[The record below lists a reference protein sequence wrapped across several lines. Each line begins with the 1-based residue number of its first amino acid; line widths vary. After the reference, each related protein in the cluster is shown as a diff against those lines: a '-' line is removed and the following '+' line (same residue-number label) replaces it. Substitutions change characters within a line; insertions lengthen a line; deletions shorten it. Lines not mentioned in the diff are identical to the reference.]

1 MMMHFHCFNSSR
13 LSRLLVV
20 LVSLFTSSLIFA
32 QDIQDLQRSHDVEI
46 KAWVGKDATDGESR
60 TPPSFSVNEQVV
72 LTIEVATPRWFTGG
86 TRIGTVDVPNV
97 IAKQRNQLATN
108 FTERKGGQTWSR
120 QRWEVTMYPQAS
132 GEFVIPPVAV
142 GVQVSAPDGENV
154 SGTLYTQPIKFK
166 ASLPSGL
173 LSNNVPWFV
182 ATDAEVTQEWETSGE
197 SLKVGDAIT
206 RRITITAQDSLSVLL
221 PDLLKGE
228 STTRYQA
235 YPQPHR
241 LSDTQTRGDYQSSRV
256 EESVYVI
263 QQGGELTLPDY
274 KFQWWNSKTQQL
286 ESVVVEGQS
295 FQAKH
300 TLKSFVKAYL
310 AWIIG
315 SLVAALLSVVL
326 FFAIKRYY
334 RNRPTPP
341 WLTLHRLLK
350 DKRWGEARAVL
361 YKQLRVNTSEL
372 EMSKVDASLSWQ
384 KSSARLQSGERSAS
398 LIKSMWRK
406 IQIKRKAFKLR
417 IPKALPQLDKLNRS
431 GETGKE

>member
-1 MMMHFHCFNSSR
+1 MMLQFHCFNSSR
-13 LSRLLVV
+13 LSHMLVV

-32 QDIQDLQRSHDVEI
+32 QDIQDLQRSHNVEI
-46 KAWVGKDATDGESR
+46 KAWVGKAATDGENR
-60 TPPSFSVNEQVV
+60 TPPSFSVNEQVI
-72 LTIEVATPRWFTGG
+72 LNIEVATPRWFTGG
-86 TRIGTVDVPNV
+86 TQIGTVEIPDV

-108 FTERKGGQTWSR
+108 FTERKDGQTWSR
-120 QRWEVTMYPQAS
+120 QRWEVTLYPQTS

-142 GVQVSAPDGENV
+142 GVRVSAPDGVNV
-154 SGTLYTQPIKFK
+154 SGTLYTQPIKFT

-173 LSNNVPWFV
+173 LSDNVPWFA
-182 ATDAEVTQEWETSGE
+182 ATDVDVKQEWETSGE

-206 RRITITAQDSLSVLL
+206 RRITISAQDSLSLLL

-228 STTRYQA
+228 STTGYKA

-241 LSDTQTRGDYQSSRV
+241 LSDTQTRGDYQSSRL

-372 EMSKVDASLSWQ
+372 EMSKVDSSRSWQ

>member
-1 MMMHFHCFNSSR
+1 MMMRFHCFDSSR
-13 LSRLLVV
+13 MSHMLVV
-20 LVSLFTSSLIFA
+20 LVSLFTCNLVFA
-32 QDIQDLQRSHDVEI
+32 QDIQDLQRSHNVEI
-46 KAWVGKDATDGESR
+46 KAWVGKSATDGENR
-60 TPPSFSVNEQVV
+60 TPPSFSVNEQII

-86 TRIGTVDVPNV
+86 TRIGTVDIPNV

-120 QRWEVTMYPQAS
+120 QRWEVTMYPQTS

-154 SGTLYTQPIKFK
+154 SGTLYTQPIKFTV
-166 ASLPSGL
+166 SLPSGL
-173 LSNNVPWFV
+173 LSNNVAWFV
-182 ATDAEVTQEWETSGE
+182 ATDAEVTQEWETSGG

-372 EMSKVDASLSWQ
+372 EMSKVDASRSWQ

>member
-1 MMMHFHCFNSSR
+1 M
-13 LSRLLVV
+13 LVL

-46 KAWVGKDATDGESR
+46 KAWVGKAATDGENR
-60 TPPSFSVNEQVV
+60 TPPSFSVNEQII
-72 LTIEVATPRWFTGG
+72 LIIEVATPRWFTGG
-86 TRIGTVDVPNV
+86 TRIGIVDIPNV

-120 QRWEVTMYPQAS
+120 QRWEVTLYPQTS
-132 GEFVIPPVAV
+132 GEFVIPSVAV

-154 SGTLYTQPIKFK
+154 SGTLYTQPIKFT

-173 LSNNVPWFV
+173 LSDNVPWFV
-182 ATDAEVTQEWETSGE
+182 ATDAKVTQEWETSGE

-241 LSDTQTRGDYQSSRV
+241 LSDTQTRGDYQSSRT

-274 KFQWWNSKTQQL
+274 EFRWWNSKTQQL
-286 ESVVVEGQS
+286 ESVVVEGKS

-300 TLKSFVKAYL
+300 TPKSFVKAYFG
-310 AWIIG
+310 WIVGLI
-315 SLVAALLSVVL
+315 SLVVL
-326 FFAIKRYY
+326 GIVLYLVIKRYY
-334 RNRPTPP
+334 RNKPTPS

-350 DKRWGEARAVL
+350 AKRWGEARAVL
-361 YKQLRVNTSEL
+361 YKQLRINTSKL
-372 EMSKVDASLSWQ
+372 EMSKADSSRSWQ
-384 KSSARLQSGERSAS
+384 KSSARLQSGERSVS